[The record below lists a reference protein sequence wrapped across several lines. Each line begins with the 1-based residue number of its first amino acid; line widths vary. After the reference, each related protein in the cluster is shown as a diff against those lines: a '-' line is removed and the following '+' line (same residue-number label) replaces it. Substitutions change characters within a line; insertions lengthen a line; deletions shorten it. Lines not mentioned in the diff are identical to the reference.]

1 VAACAELS
9 RLVPMRSL
17 FIQMSPKSH
26 LRVVPPAPELSPG
39 EPVEFDALFARY
51 GGYVARLAARLLG
64 SDDAEIE
71 DVVQDVFWLA
81 SRRLKRIAD
90 MIQARGWLATVTT
103 RVVRRRL
110 RRRMFRT
117 MFHASP
123 RAHEVPAPGAS
134 AEERAVIVRLYEVLD
149 GLPTDQRLAWSLRY
163 LEGEPL
169 DAVAAACGCSLATA
183 KRRINVAKNVIDE
196 VFRDE

>member
-1 VAACAELS
+1 MPPKLS
-9 RLVPMRSL
+9 
-17 FIQMSPKSH
+17 
-26 LRVVPPAPELSPG
+26 LRVVPPAPEMSPG

-64 SDDAEIE
+64 SDDTDVD

-81 SRRLKRIAD
+81 SRRLRRLAD

-110 RRRMFRT
+110 RRRAFRR

-123 RAHEVPAPGAS
+123 RRHDVPAPGAT
-134 AEERAVIVRLYEVLD
+134 AEERALIGRLYEVRES
-149 GLPTDQRLAWSLRY
+149 LPTEQRLAWSLRY

-183 KRRINVAKNVIDE
+183 KRRIGAAKNVIDE